1 MKSLKGVSVVA
12 MTLAVALS
20 ACTKTEKE
28 IVYQYPPKDVLES
41 FSTTTCAK
49 KNCVKIAKSALNK
62 TFLLMISG
70 KSIGT
75 APQWMDLKPSVVIFQ
90 QSGTQVGLFAVSTE
104 AIYGNEDAKNLI
116 QGFDVI
122 ADDADSVTFD
132 WGAGITSFRTQG
144 VFDTEIDLGEEDG
157 GIGSSLQTLNS
168 FVKSVNVSN
177 DLVEVQ
183 QISKVLQT
191 KLVTKKGNPFDP
203 KDEGKQKIDVTESTL
218 NISIQLFPYSK
229 NLNFTPKLADKSRTV
244 GFFVTKLATPEV
256 VGEKQIF
263 ITKWDFSAPKGP
275 VRFLVSANTPKEYL
289 ESVREG
295 LLYWNKV
302 FGFEAVRVET
312 GVDDSSVPPLHAV
325 MVRWIPWEDAGFA
338 YAQAQNDP
346 LTGEMLR
353 GQLFLTPAF
362 AHTKGYVKKLTPAMN
377 PLVAC
382 DLTKSYNKGDFLPSN
397 PDELRIAQDDVR
409 SVVAHEA
416 GHALGL
422 RHNFAASAS
431 VPLTQKG
438 VLKAIRDYL
447 HDANYEGVMTG
458 TTVMDY
464 IKGTEDILLDKY
476 IKNHPLPYD
485 QMAMKWAY
493 SQGMDGLN
501 PATSKYCSDED
512 LIISQARDSLTIF
525 DCQQGDATGSTL
537 VSIINSH
544 LRNRQNMLQTKYDA
558 ILAALFPQDQ
568 EVTTGNL
575 EIILN
580 ENHVELGLNDLKSYL
595 GMQKNHAGFISLD
608 KWKNVIQRGLK
619 SAADPG
625 LDQMLKDDLAEVG
638 TFADAKNLLTPVNS
652 SWTAMDLQTVLDSI
666 AKGQGTIKGR
676 DYQLTVDQ
684 KTRLNQYFKDEA
696 TYVETELQKQLN
708 DLFAGL

>member
-1 MKSLKGVSVVA
+1 MKSLWGVLA
-12 MTLAVALS
+12 LAVILT

-41 FSTTTCAK
+41 FSTTNCTK
-49 KNCVKIAKSALNK
+49 KNCIKISKLSLNK

-70 KSIGT
+70 KSVDGV
-75 APQWMDLKPSVVIFQ
+75 PQWMDLKPSVVLFQ
-90 QSGTQVGLFAVSTE
+90 QSGAQVGLFAVAPE
-104 AIYGNEDAKNLI
+104 AIYGNEDAKNLVQSFEI
-116 QGFDVI
+116 ITEDE
-122 ADDADSVTFD
+122 DSVTFD
-132 WGAGITSFRTQG
+132 WGQGITSLRTAG
-144 VFDTEIDLGEEDG
+144 VFDTETDMSADDDVSR
-157 GIGSSLQTLNS
+157 SSIQSLNS
-168 FVKSVNVSN
+168 FVKSVKVSK
-177 DLVEVQ
+177 DLIEIAQV
-183 QISKVLQT
+183 SKILET
-191 KLVTKKGNPFDP
+191 KLGIKKDNPFDP
-203 KDEGKQKIDVTESTL
+203 KDGGTPNLDTKESTFNL
-218 NISIQLFPYSK
+218 SIQIYPYAK
-229 NLNFTPKLADKSRTV
+229 NPNFIPKYADKSRTV
-244 GFFVTKLATPEV
+244 GFFVTKVATPEV
-256 VGEKQIF
+256 AGEKQMF

-302 FGFEAVRVET
+302 FGFEAVKVET

-362 AHTKGYVKKLTPAMN
+362 AHTKGYVKRLTPVIN

-397 PDELRIAQDDVR
+397 PDELRIAQDDIR
-409 SVVAHEA
+409 SVTAHEA

-431 VPLTQKG
+431 VPLTQRG
-438 VLKAIRDYL
+438 VLKAVSDYL
-447 HDANYEGVMTG
+447 KDANNPGAMTG

-464 IKGTEDILLDKY
+464 LKGTEDILMGKY
-476 IKNHPLPYD
+476 IQNNPLPYD

-493 SQGMDGLN
+493 SQGIDGLN

-512 LIISQARDSLTIF
+512 LMTSQGRDSVVIY
-525 DCQQGDATGSTL
+525 DCQQGDATGSSLITF
-537 VSIINSH
+537 INNH
-544 LRNRQNMLQTKYDA
+544 LRNRQNLLQTKYEA
-558 ILAALFPQDQ
+558 ILAAVFPEDQDIY
-568 EVTTGNL
+568 VGNL
-575 EIILN
+575 DYILAD
-580 ENHVELGLNDLKSYL
+580 NHADLGLESLKKHLDYH
-595 GMQKNHAGFISLD
+595 KNHAGLVSLE

-619 SAADPG
+619 SDDDPA
-625 LDQMLKDDLAEVG
+625 LDQLLKDDLAEVG

-652 SWTAMDLQTVLDSI
+652 SWTSSDLQAVLAAI

-676 DYQLTVDQ
+676 SYQLTADQ
-684 KTRLNQYFKDEA
+684 QARLTQYFKDEA
-696 TYVETELQKQLN
+696 AYVETELQKQLN
-708 DLFAGL
+708 DLFVGL

>member
-1 MKSLKGVSVVA
+1 MKSLMGISVVA
-12 MTLAVALS
+12 MTLAVALT

-41 FSTTTCAK
+41 FSTATCAK
-49 KNCVKIAKSALNK
+49 KNCVKIAKSSLNK

-70 KSIGT
+70 KSIDT
-75 APQWMDLKPSVVIFQ
+75 TPQWMDLKPSVVIFQ
-90 QSGTQVGLFAVSTE
+90 QSGAQVGLFAVSTE

-116 QGFDVI
+116 QSFDVI

-132 WGAGITSFRTQG
+132 WGAGITSLRTQG
-144 VFDTEIDLGEEDG
+144 TFDTEIDMGDDDG
-157 GIGSSLQTLNS
+157 TNGSSLQILNS
-168 FVKSVNVSN
+168 FVKSVSISKDLIEVS
-177 DLVEVQ
+177 
-183 QISKVLQT
+183 QISKILQT
-191 KLVTKKGNPFDP
+191 KLISKKDNPFDP
-203 KDEGKQKIDVTESTL
+203 KDEGKPKIDVTESTL
-218 NISIQLFPYSK
+218 NINVQFYPYSK
-229 NLNFTPKLADKSRTV
+229 NPNFTPKAADKSRTV
-244 GFFVTKLATPEV
+244 GFFVTKIATPEV
-256 VGEKQIF
+256 ADEKQIF

-362 AHTKGYVKKLTPAMN
+362 AHTKGYVKKLTPVIN

-431 VPLTQKG
+431 VSLTQKG
-438 VLKAIRDYL
+438 VLKAVSDYL
-447 HDANYEGVMTG
+447 HDANNDSVMTG

-464 IKGTEDILLDKY
+464 LKGTEDILLGKY

-493 SQGMDGLN
+493 SQGVDGLN
-501 PATSKYCSDED
+501 PAVSKYCSDED
-512 LIISQARDSLTIF
+512 LIISQGRDNVTIF

-537 VSIINSH
+537 TSLINNH
-544 LRNRQNMLQTKYDA
+544 LRNRQSMLQTKYDA
-558 ILAALFPQDQ
+558 ILASLFPEDQ
-568 EVTTGNL
+568 EVYTGNL
-575 EIILN
+575 DIILN
-580 ENHVELGLNDLKSYL
+580 ENHTELGLKDLKAYL
-595 GMQKNHAGFISLD
+595 EMQKNHAGFVSLD

-619 SAADPG
+619 SDADPA

-638 TFADAKNLLTPVNS
+638 TFADAKNLLTPVSS
-652 SWTAMDLQTVLDSI
+652 SWTTTDLQMVLDSI

-676 DYQLTVDQ
+676 TYQLTADQ
-684 KTRLNQYFKDEA
+684 QARLNQYFKDEA
-696 TYVETELQKQLN
+696 AYVETELQKQLN
-708 DLFAGL
+708 DLFVGL